1 MQLDQ
6 KAIRYFKRKRRGGKN
21 SIARGLD
28 LLLGALLL
36 SALLFFLF
44 WRLHMGIR
52 AAIIL
57 GISTALALLALYAGF
72 CRYQLEKY
80 ISKEL
85 EALKN
90 ECALEKLT
98 LLSDEN
104 FWEICLE
111 IFAQHG
117 AEGGEQTLGG
127 LYLPEQ
133 QLFCYALQNHPENP
147 VGVQQILLLHRKLK
161 KLGAQRALLLSP
173 APYQDEADAMSQRL
187 NAEITLLG
195 QKEFLDLEHPLI
207 APSEEE
213 LQKALLA
220 KTHHPSFENPKSI
233 FLRREK
239 SKAYFLLG
247 IFLLC
252 WYGLTGF
259 SILYPIIAALC
270 FSLSLF
276 CWLSGRP
283 QSTRPK

>member
-1 MQLDQ
+1 M
-6 KAIRYFKRKRRGGKN
+6 
-21 SIARGLD
+21 
-28 LLLGALLL
+28 
-36 SALLFFLF
+36 
-44 WRLHMGIR
+44 
-52 AAIIL
+52 
-57 GISTALALLALYAGF
+57 
-72 CRYQLEKY
+72 
-80 ISKEL
+80 
-85 EALKN
+85 
-90 ECALEKLT
+90 
-98 LLSDEN
+98 
-104 FWEICLE
+104 E

-161 KLGAQRALLLSP
+161 KLGAQKALLLSP

>member
-1 MQLDQ
+1 
-6 KAIRYFKRKRRGGKN
+6 
-21 SIARGLD
+21 
-28 LLLGALLL
+28 
-36 SALLFFLF
+36 
-44 WRLHMGIR
+44 MGIR
-52 AAIIL
+52 AALIL
-57 GISTALALLALYAGF
+57 GICTALALLALYAGF

-85 EALKN
+85 DVLKN

-117 AEGGEQTLGG
+117 AVDGEQTLGG

-161 KLGAQRALLLSP
+161 KLGAQKALLLSP

-195 QKEFLDLEHPLI
+195 QQEFLELNHPLI

-213 LQKALLA
+213 LQKALCA
-220 KTHHPSFENPKSI
+220 KIAHPAFGSPKSI

-276 CWLSGRP
+276 CWLSGKEQR
-283 QSTRPK
+283 SSSK